1 METKV
6 YGRNVKVT
14 DRLDEYVESKV
25 AKFEQ
30 LGDQVSDVEVKF
42 SKDGHSGPNTIR
54 VEITVSG
61 RGPVLRAESSGSDKF
76 AVFDDT
82 YGKLLERLRRA
93 RDRRKT
99 HRAGGKNPVSV
110 AEATGS
116 LPVIPDGAVSISE
129 VYVNDDPIEEAAFDD
144 EYSLEDSAGASPIE
158 IRRKSFAPAV
168 LTVDEAVDHM
178 ELVGHDFFVYID
190 KETNAPAAVYRRK
203 GWSYGCIT
211 LDGEDES

>member
-6 YGRNVKVT
+6 HGRNVKVT
-14 DRLDEYVESKV
+14 DRLNEYVESKV
-25 AKFEQ
+25 LKFEQ
-30 LGDQVSDVEVKF
+30 LGDQVSEVEVKF

-54 VEITVSG
+54 VEITVVG
-61 RGPVLRAESSGSDKF
+61 RGPILRAEASGSDKF

-99 HRAGGKNPVSV
+99 HRTGGKHPVSV
-110 AEATGS
+110 AEATGA
-116 LPVIPDGAVSISE
+116 LPVIPDGATSISE
-129 VYVNDDPIEEAAFDD
+129 IHINDIPVEEAAFDT
-144 EYSLEDSAGASPIE
+144 EYSLEDSAGESPIE
-158 IRRKSFAPAV
+158 IRRKSFAPSV

-178 ELVGHDFFVYID
+178 ELVGHDFYVFID
-190 KETNAPAAVYRRK
+190 QETNAPAAVYRRK

-211 LDGEDES
+211 LDGSEES

>member
-14 DRLDEYVESKV
+14 ERLNEYVESRLQ
-25 AKFEQ
+25 KFEQ
-30 LGDQVSDVEVKF
+30 LGDQISEVEVKF

-54 VEITVSG
+54 VEITVVG
-61 RGPVLRAESSGSDKF
+61 RGPVLRAEASGADKF

-99 HRAGGKNPVSV
+99 DRAGGKHPVSL

-116 LPVIPDGAVSISE
+116 LPIIPEGAVSVTEIYE
-129 VYVNDDPIEEAAFDD
+129 DVPVEEAAFSD
-144 EYSLEDSAGASPIE
+144 EYSLEDEVFSPIE
-158 IRRKSFAPAV
+158 IRRKSFAPSV
-168 LTVDEAVDHM
+168 LSVEEAVDQM
-178 ELVGHDFFVYID
+178 ELVGHDFFVFID
-190 KETNAPAAVYRRK
+190 KETQAPAAVYRRK

-211 LDGEDES
+211 LDGNGEG